1 MILYFLDQKWLDTLQ
16 IPILLFL
23 VWPDLGLKLD
33 PQSTALDASTLI
45 IISPMQIM
53 MSALY

>member
-23 VWPDLGLKLD
+23 VWPDLGLKLN
-33 PQSTALDASTLI
+33 PQSTALEASTLI